1 MLHIE
6 SFQVNM
12 LQENCY
18 VVSDE
23 TKECVIIDC
32 GAFYPEERN
41 AITQYIRKN
50 ELKPVHLL
58 VTHGHLDHNFG
69 NDTIYEEFGLKPEV
83 AQGDEKLMK
92 GLAHQAETF
101 YQMQLDTKFPPIGHF
116 FEEDE
121 IIKFGSHEF
130 KVIETPGHS
139 NGSVTFYCE
148 AEHVAF
154 TGDTL
159 FKSSIGRTDFPVAV
173 CSESSTACAI
183 WVCSLMK
190 PRCFLVM
197 AMLPALARNWRTIL
211 TWTDNFNQRIR
222 N

>member
-6 SFQVNM
+6 RFQVNM

-41 AITQYIRKN
+41 AITHYIQKS

-69 NDTIYEEFGLKPEV
+69 NDTIYKEFGLKPEV
-83 AQGDEKLMK
+83 SQGDEKLMK
-92 GLAHQAETF
+92 GLKHQAETF
-101 YQMQLDTKFPPIGHF
+101 YQMQLDTDFPPIGHF

-121 IIKFGSHEF
+121 VIKFGNHEF
-130 KVIETPGHS
+130 KIIETPGHS

-159 FKSSIGRTDFPVAV
+159 FKSSIGRTDFPGG
-173 CSESSTACAI
+173 SMFRI
-183 WVCSLMK
+183 INSL
-190 PRCFLVM
+190 RHLG
-197 AMLPALARNWRTIL
+197 MLPDEVQVLPGHGEATSIGEELAHNPYMDR
-211 TWTDNFNQRIR
+211 
-222 N
+222 

>member
-1 MLHIE
+1 
-6 SFQVNM
+6 M

-41 AITQYIRKN
+41 AITHYIQKN

-69 NDTIYEEFGLKPEV
+69 NDTIYKEFGLKPEV
-83 AQGDEKLMK
+83 SQGDEKLMK
-92 GLAHQAETF
+92 GLKHQAETF
-101 YQMQLDTKFPPIGHF
+101 YQMQLDTCFPPIGHF

-121 IIKFGSHEF
+121 VIKFGNHEF
-130 KVIETPGHS
+130 KIIETPGHS

-148 AEHVAF
+148 AE
-154 TGDTL
+154 
-159 FKSSIGRTDFPVAV
+159 
-173 CSESSTACAI
+173 
-183 WVCSLMK
+183 
-190 PRCFLVM
+190 
-197 AMLPALARNWRTIL
+197 
-211 TWTDNFNQRIR
+211 Q
-222 N
+222 